1 MVLAFRFS
9 TRVTSGASGLAFEL
23 ETLDEYCSGEEE
35 AQFCGLVD
43 EPEEEWPTCH

>member
-23 ETLDEYCSGEEE
+23 EALNEDCSGEEE
-35 AQFCGLVD
+35 TRSSGLVD
-43 EPEEEWPTCH
+43 EPEEE